1 MAEEIITIPTEH
13 GDTTAYV
20 ARPESPNGKAVI
32 VIQEYWGLNDHIR
45 DIARRYAKEGFLAVA
60 PDLYRGKTATTPTE
74 AAQLMS
80 ELPLDDGIAT
90 IRATVNELHKTTG
103 VDHFGITG
111 FCMGGTYALRSACL
125 VEGISA
131 AVPFYGDI
139 PEEPVLQKLRVPTIF
154 ISATKDGWINA
165 EKVGQ
170 LEDAAERFE
179 LPVESV
185 KYEADHAFFNDTRPE
200 VYVAEAAQDAWAMAV
215 AFFEDKL

>member
-32 VIQEYWGLNDHIR
+32 VIQEYWGLNEHIR

-60 PDLYRGKTATTPTE
+60 PDLYRGKTATTPTD

-139 PEEPVLQKLRVPTIF
+139 PEESVLQKLRVPTIF